1 MPVYIKTY
9 LTSSVNISVGW
20 DLYPTPRY
28 MTHFIS
34 MHILEY
40 IRSTEYYYLTI
51 ICPMSCHT
59 GRQLEAQLDIAATAN
74 PACFASLPLTR
85 ARMVHEFKKH
95 IFKQEAS
102 ISHLIFSFNL

>member
-1 MPVYIKTY
+1 MAEFDAGFYIGTY

-28 MTHFIS
+28 MTHLIS
-34 MHILEY
+34 MHIVEY
-40 IRSTEYYYLTI
+40 IRRTGYYCLTI

-59 GRQLEAQLDIAATAN
+59 KRQPEAQLDIAATAN

-85 ARMVHEFKKH
+85 TRMVHELKNIYSSKGPQFH
-95 IFKQEAS
+95 I
-102 ISHLIFSFNL
+102 